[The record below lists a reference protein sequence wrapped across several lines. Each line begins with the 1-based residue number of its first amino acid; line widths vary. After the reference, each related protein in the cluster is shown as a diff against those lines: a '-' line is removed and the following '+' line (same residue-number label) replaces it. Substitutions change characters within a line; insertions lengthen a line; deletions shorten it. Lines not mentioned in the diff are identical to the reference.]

1 MEHSREVSLL
11 CPGQRRPAR
20 WRAFAWKRCCR
31 WDQRIFYP
39 CGYCRAFACSLIP
52 DPPPRKRFLRTRVP
66 PQWCVGKEGCGPY
79 FVPLHDPRGKVV
91 PLGRWCNIRG
101 RGTLKPLHLTTY
113 LFWFEP
119 VSSFGSS
126 NITTFNSTSACF
138 HLGPRLSCSQPPCAA
153 GSRRVGSRLHGR
165 PCGRGYVVP
174 RASDTVACR
183 GRKLLTEQE
192 VTAVLFPE
200 RWCHSS

>member
-20 WRAFAWKRCCR
+20 WRAFAWKNCCW
-31 WDQRIFYP
+31 WDPLIFYP
-39 CGYCRAFACSLIP
+39 CAYRKAFASSLIP
-52 DPPPRKRFLRTRVP
+52 DPPPRKRFSRTRVP

-79 FVPLHDPRGKVV
+79 FVPLHDPRGEGGASRPVV
-91 PLGRWCNIRG
+91 QRPWQGNA
-101 RGTLKPLHLTTY
+101 KAPAPDHVP
-113 LFWFEP
+113 FWFEP

-138 HLGPRLSCSQPPCAA
+138 HLGPRLSCSRPPCAA
-153 GSRRVGSRLHGR
+153 GSRRVGSRSHGR

-192 VTAVLFPE
+192 VTAITFPG
-200 RWCHSS
+200 RACYSS